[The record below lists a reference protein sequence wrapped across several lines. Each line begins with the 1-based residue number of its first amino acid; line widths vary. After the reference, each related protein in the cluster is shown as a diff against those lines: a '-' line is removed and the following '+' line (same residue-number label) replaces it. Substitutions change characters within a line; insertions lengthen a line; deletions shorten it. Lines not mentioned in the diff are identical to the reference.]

1 MAYSLLRAG
10 AQVNVIDC
18 KSRTPLLTAL
28 HWKNDS
34 VARFL
39 VHAGASVNRVPGSAR
54 SPLHMVVASNNLSL
68 AHLMLE
74 YGAVVVDLLKD
85 DLNWTVIHS
94 TCESGNNIFG
104 VE

>member
-1 MAYSLLRAG
+1 MLAYSLVRAG

-28 HWKNDS
+28 HWKNDP

-39 VHAGASVNRVPGSAR
+39 VHAGASVNRVPGSVQA
-54 SPLHMVVASNNLSL
+54 PLQVVVTSNNLPL
-68 AHLMLE
+68 ARLMLE

-94 TCESGNNIFG
+94 TCESGK
-104 VE
+104 